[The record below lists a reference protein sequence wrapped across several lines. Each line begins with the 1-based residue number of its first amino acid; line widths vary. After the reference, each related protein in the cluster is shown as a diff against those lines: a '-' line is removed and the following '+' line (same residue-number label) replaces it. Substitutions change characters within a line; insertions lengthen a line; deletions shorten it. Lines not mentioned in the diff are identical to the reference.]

1 MNIGEAIKTL
11 FYRKNKKMK
20 NRLTTSYGEKIDP
33 EHVLDEYPRPQ
44 LKRDS
49 FINLN
54 GYWRYAISDS
64 KDRPQKFDGIILVP
78 YSPESILS
86 GVERQLKPSQY
97 LFYERYIDFDE
108 IPQHKKLILH
118 FGAVDQKCSVW
129 WNGRCVKNHTGGYL
143 PFSID
148 VTEKVEKHNI
158 LLVRVSDATD
168 MSYHARG
175 KQKLD
180 SGGMFYTAQSGIWQT
195 VWCEW
200 VPDNYITDIKIT
212 PKLDEKKVILKI
224 YTRYPVIKKITV
236 SVLGIKIKEVHS
248 NEKTVVIDFDD
259 CTDICEW
266 TPEKPFLYNLYIEA
280 GDDRVESYFA
290 MRKYSVGPDK
300 NGRPCLYLNNHPYY
314 MHGILDQGYYSDG
327 LMTPPSYDIIREDID
342 AVKKLG
348 FNMVRKHIKI
358 EPLVYYYICDV
369 KGMIVWQDMV
379 NGGGRYN
386 IFLFTILPTVIPA
399 VRRFVDDR
407 KYDIFGR
414 NSYKGRREWIT
425 ECRDT
430 IKHLYNC
437 PCIGMWILFNE
448 GWGQFD
454 SAKITLMVKKMDRT
468 RLVDSASGWIDKGC
482 SDVKSDHVYFE
493 KIKVKRDKRPYVCS
507 EYGGYAYYVKGHSY
521 SDRIYGYKTCASP
534 WEFRMAYKRLQSEI
548 EKLKEKGLVA
558 DVYTQLSDV
567 EDEVNGI
574 LTYDRK
580 INKLDDYEEM

>member
-1 MNIGEAIKTL
+1 M
-11 FYRKNKKMK
+11 
-20 NRLTTSYGEKIDP
+20 
-33 EHVLDEYPRPQ
+33 
-44 LKRDS
+44 
-49 FINLN
+49 
-54 GYWRYAISDS
+54 
-64 KDRPQKFDGIILVP
+64 
-78 YSPESILS
+78 
-86 GVERQLKPSQY
+86 
-97 LFYERYIDFDE
+97 
-108 IPQHKKLILH
+108 
-118 FGAVDQKCSVW
+118 
-129 WNGRCVKNHTGGYL
+129 
-143 PFSID
+143 
-148 VTEKVEKHNI
+148 
-158 LLVRVSDATD
+158 
-168 MSYHARG
+168 
-175 KQKLD
+175 
-180 SGGMFYTAQSGIWQT
+180 
-195 VWCEW
+195 
-200 VPDNYITDIKIT
+200 
-212 PKLDEKKVILKI
+212 
-224 YTRYPVIKKITV
+224 
-236 SVLGIKIKEVHS
+236 
-248 NEKTVVIDFDD
+248 
-259 CTDICEW
+259 
-266 TPEKPFLYNLYIEA
+266 YNLYIEA

-327 LMTPPSYDIIREDID
+327 LMTPASYDIIREDID